1 MSTTFTSP
9 TLQNILKGSRVFV
22 FDLVQLY
29 WSYVEIH
36 KGKSKVALNK
46 KHDKKITWVF
56 L

>member
-9 TLQNILKGSRVFV
+9 TTLQNILKSWRCSMKCSRVFV
-22 FDLVQLY
+22 VDV
-29 WSYVEIH
+29 H